1 MLPMEQMLLP
11 SVQHEIKEAEARVE
25 LERKTTDVLRFLL
38 TLSVTL
44 QTLLLP
50 LASLVSQT
58 RQSRY
63 LLCGAVVALLCSSL
77 TSLAG
82 VLYEFREIRA
92 RVDHHRAAKEGY
104 RGAGK
109 FPEHRYIRRSRSRL
123 WLATGAGTCF
133 GLAVLLL
140 CGTLFQILFS

>member
-1 MLPMEQMLLP
+1 MLLP
-11 SVQHEIKEAEARVE
+11 SVQHEIKEAKARVE

-63 LLCGAVVALLCSSL
+63 LLAGQSSRCYVAV
-77 TSLAG
+77 
-82 VLYEFREIRA
+82 
-92 RVDHHRAAKEGY
+92 
-104 RGAGK
+104 
-109 FPEHRYIRRSRSRL
+109 
-123 WLATGAGTCF
+123 
-133 GLAVLLL
+133 
-140 CGTLFQILFS
+140 

>member
-1 MLPMEQMLLP
+1 MLLP
-11 SVQHEIKEAEARVE
+11 SVQHEIKEAKARVE

-38 TLSVTL
+38 T
-44 QTLLLP
+44 
-50 LASLVSQT
+50 
-58 RQSRY
+58 
-63 LLCGAVVALLCSSL
+63 CGAVVALLCSSL

>member
-1 MLPMEQMLLP
+1 MLQMEQMLP
-11 SVQHEIKEAEARVE
+11 SMQHEIKEAEARVE
-25 LERKTTDVLRFLL
+25 LERKTTDVLRFPL

-109 FPEHRYIRRSRSRL
+109 FPERRYIRRSRSRL